1 MMVDSRSQMTARHV
15 STACGSGR
23 VSAALSTRPLPQAVL
38 TLLLLLL
45 GVSLPALAQSKKSRA
60 RDTARSERAAPV
72 DQLARSRE
80 EFIRAT
86 KEYRTSLETLLA
98 FKERDAR
105 KAEESLAQLKQLYAE
120 GLISKRALEEKER
133 ALEDARSEVERTR
146 QQINQAETQI
156 AGTLLEV
163 EAEEQMAKAPPVPKG
178 NLVRTTS
185 YLRFNGAAGFS
196 LSDAWKV
203 QQFFQARFGRPLP
216 VTAFGQSALHD
227 RWRLD
232 HRNAMDVS
240 LNPTSAE
247 GQAVIAFLRS
257 NGIPFA
263 AFTGA
268 IPGTATGPHIH
279 VGRPSHRY

>member
-1 MMVDSRSQMTARHV
+1 V
-15 STACGSGR
+15 R
-23 VSAALSTRPLPQAVL
+23 VKSFQ
-38 TLLLLLL
+38 TLLILALF
-45 GVSLPALAQSKKSRA
+45 GVSLPVLAQGKKGRA
-60 RDTARSERAAPV
+60 NGAARSERAAPV

-86 KEYRTSLETLLA
+86 KEYRASLDTLLA
-98 FKERDAR
+98 MKERDAR
-105 KAEESLAQLKQLYAE
+105 KVEESLAQLKQLYAE

-133 ALEDARSEVERTR
+133 EVEGARSEVERIR
-146 QQINQAETQI
+146 QQINQAESQI

-163 EAEEQMAKAPPVPKG
+163 EAEEQMAKLPPVPKG

-196 LSDAWKV
+196 LADAWKV
-203 QQFFQARFGRPLP
+203 QQFFQTKFGRALP

-240 LNPTSAE
+240 LNPTSTE